1 MTKLDSYQLTY
12 RLFAFIIFCSI
23 FSAFASYRLHLD
35 SFIDLYSA
43 GLEEIINGV
52 GRAPDQYRYLPYLF
66 LDQIRHI
73 LTIIIGENI
82 EWKWPL
88 ITFEATFLALGLCSL
103 VSYSSK
109 QLDNRIIILTTALI
123 YPFIM
128 FDGVRSIAS
137 FIFFMSC
144 FLLFI
149 SKSSFLAGRRELFYS
164 TLVAFSFTRADVA
177 ILVGLVAA
185 HHMHYRIPEKLVV
198 AAVPILAQILLMQY
212 IFPSAEYFSEVVML
226 KDNISAIYIA
236 GNPVTYLIL
245 GAMIVYWRKFSDFL
259 AKVNQHHRFPLILCI
274 GYIVTIFIVGRVN
287 EYRLFLPF
295 LPIFYSIWPIESN
308 SRFLER

>member
-1 MTKLDSYQLTY
+1 M
-12 RLFAFIIFCSI
+12 
-23 FSAFASYRLHLD
+23 
-35 SFIDLYSA
+35 
-43 GLEEIINGV
+43 
-52 GRAPDQYRYLPYLF
+52 YRYLPYLF

-109 QLDNRIIILTTALI
+109 QLDNRIIVLTTALI

-149 SKSSFLAGRRELFYS
+149 SKSSFLVGRRELFYS

-185 HHMHYRIPEKLVV
+185 HHMHYRIPEKLIV

-212 IFPSAEYFSEVVML
+212 IFPSAEYFSEVLMFR
-226 KDNISAIYIA
+226 DNISAVYIV

-245 GAMIVYWRKFSDFL
+245 GSVIGYWNKFSDFL
-259 AKVNQHHRFPLILCI
+259 AAVSEHHRFPLILCI
-274 GYIVTIFIVGRVN
+274 GYIATILLVGRIN
-287 EYRLFLPF
+287 EFRLFLPL
-295 LPIFYSIWPIESN
+295 LPIFYSVWPVESN
-308 SRFLER
+308 SHFRGR